1 VALAF
6 VLLVGAGMLG
16 LSLQRVLAVSPG
28 FQPDH
33 VLTGQL
39 VLPWNNYREP
49 ASRLAFLERLLDELR
64 AQPGVTYA
72 SINSAMPMSGNGDN
86 NATVV
91 EGHVAQPGES
101 IQAHYTAGSVGDYWQ
116 AMGVPLQEGRFLE
129 TADNHRDQRV
139 CVVDEDFAKRYWP
152 KGGALG
158 RRIANNP
165 VFTEEE
171 AHTIVGVVGR
181 VKHNELGEAVA
192 QGAVYFPY
200 RDYAPPGVFLVIRTA
215 MAPQAFALTLQ
226 RTVLRLDPE
235 LPVDDLRPMQS
246 RIDESLIPRRSPTL
260 LAGIFAAAALL
271 LASIG
276 TYGVLAYSVAQQ
288 RREIGVRL
296 ALGAQ
301 RAHIHGR
308 FLGVGARLLA
318 VGLAFGG
325 FGAWGVGR
333 AMKSVLFE
341 VGAMQAGVLAATAGV
356 MMIVVLLA
364 CWLPARRAANIDPME
379 ALRYE

>member
-1 VALAF
+1 MWVNLRGRLALVRQTESRGGTVSRGAQRLRHAFIVGQVALAF
-6 VLLVGAGMLG
+6 VLLVGASLLG

-72 SINSAMPMSGNGDN
+72 GINTAMPISGNGDN
-86 NATVV
+86 NATV
-91 EGHVAQPGES
+91 
-101 IQAHYTAGSVGDYWQ
+101 
-116 AMGVPLQEGRFLE
+116 
-129 TADNHRDQRV
+129 
-139 CVVDEDFAKRYWP
+139 
-152 KGGALG
+152 
-158 RRIANNP
+158 
-165 VFTEEE
+165 
-171 AHTIVGVVGR
+171 
-181 VKHNELGEAVA
+181 
-192 QGAVYFPY
+192 
-200 RDYAPPGVFLVIRTA
+200 
-215 MAPQAFALTLQ
+215 
-226 RTVLRLDPE
+226 
-235 LPVDDLRPMQS
+235 
-246 RIDESLIPRRSPTL
+246 

-341 VGAMQAGVLAATAGV
+341 VGAMHAGVLVATVGV

-379 ALRYE
+379 ALRCE